1 MKKHARY
8 FKVFVPGQVKALF
21 EWELRKPIEG
31 QRISL
36 LLTGRAVSN
45 ANPRFSTGGALLV
58 KVNGII

>member
-1 MKKHARY
+1 MPGISRFRTWAGKKR
-8 FKVFVPGQVKALF
+8 FF
-21 EWELRKPIEG
+21 EWGLRKPIEG